1 MVHGPGKDR
10 QGPAGAGGEDVMS
23 CGDEWGRSSHTG
35 TYNGASKSAACFE
48 SQLSPNEQVLV
59 PCSSCTCAPPH
70 WKVSEQ
76 GNLHVVVSTCGVL
89 QHDASGRG
97 VAGGTSSTGSLG
109 NVNAL
114 ARGAKTTVSSSRH
127 ANGNL
132 EEAIVG
138 GELHC
143 RTKARQHGR
152 IVVMQPSAAMKRQI
166 ISIIAPGEIDPS
178 EGSMSAGQS

>member
-10 QGPAGAGGEDVMS
+10 QGPAGAGGEGVMS
-23 CGDEWGRSSHTG
+23 CGDEWGRSSHTN
-35 TYNGASKSAACFE
+35 TYNGASKSAACFW

-97 VAGGTSSTGSLG
+97 VAGGTSSTGRLG
-109 NVNAL
+109 VNAL
-114 ARGAKTTVSSSRH
+114 AKGATAMENISAKGAAMTFLWQYTVRRNKT
-127 ANGNL
+127 
-132 EEAIVG
+132 
-138 GELHC
+138 C
-143 RTKARQHGR
+143 RTRCSTPRGR
-152 IVVMQPSAAMKRQI
+152 SVLGLTYELIVC
-166 ISIIAPGEIDPS
+166 
-178 EGSMSAGQS
+178 

>member
-10 QGPAGAGGEDVMS
+10 QGPAGAGGEGVMS

-35 TYNGASKSAACFE
+35 TFNGASNSAACFE

-59 PCSSCTCAPPH
+59 PCSSCTRAPPP
-70 WKVSEQ
+70 WKISEQ
-76 GNLHVVVSTCGVL
+76 GSLHAVGTCGVL
-89 QHDASGRG
+89 QHDASGRD
-97 VAGGTSSTGSLG
+97 VAGGTSSTGRLG
-109 NVNAL
+109 VNAL
-114 ARGAKTTVSSSRH
+114 ARSAKTTVSSSRH

-143 RTKARQHGR
+143 RTTARQHGR

-178 EGSMSAGQS
+178 EGSMSAGQG

>member
-1 MVHGPGKDR
+1 MVHRPGKDR
-10 QGPAGAGGEDVMS
+10 QGPAGAGGGGVMS

-35 TYNGASKSAACFE
+35 TFNGASNSAACFE

-59 PCSSCTCAPPH
+59 PCSSCTRAPPP

-76 GNLHVVVSTCGVL
+76 GRLHARGTCGVL

-97 VAGGTSSTGSLG
+97 IAGGTSSAGSLG

-114 ARGAKTTVSSSRH
+114 ARGAKTAVSSSRH

-166 ISIIAPGEIDPS
+166 ISIIAPDGSSPS
-178 EGSMSAGQS
+178 VGSISAGQG